1 MAVTFDSSAS
11 ATTKLAGTAA
21 TGTVTATHT
30 VSSIAANLYAIAA
43 VCWSGGVNPSDAE
56 FSVTFGGQTM
66 TPVEDGTQLWD
77 NSEGITLLYYLENPP
92 TGPQTVEASFAGMP
106 TSSTAQYLSLATA
119 TYSGTAGISAAT
131 TAAGAGTDAEVI
143 VPAAT
148 GEMVVAGFTAT
159 SSVPMGPLADF
170 NQTSRYNLGWVDYS
184 NDPLLIGDAPGAD
197 TVTFTADDTTAASW
211 AGAGIELMGSDV
223 AYDATGAG
231 GNAGSGTVSGGA
243 TAHWSHTFGEDA
255 DAAVAFIT
263 ALSTNPALTLTAE
276 IGDTVMT
283 ELASV
288 INFYSWDA
296 RYNLSYL
303 PYYVHFFA
311 FGLLRPP
318 TAEQTVTVTADTAS
332 FMAGN
337 SVSYAGVSAF
347 GNVVTAAAPI
357 ATLSVPSNVPADRV
371 VAAYGVSPMLNT
383 FGYNQVKRAVAASG
397 ADQLLLLGDGPGAR
411 GDVVSTATMSSANG
425 NWGAVGVNLSPAP
438 VMLNVSGLIGPILGS
453 VQLADYRVHMPSP
466 LRTYMVPTTTGVVTS
481 YGVLGPEWTQA
492 ADAVLDYTMDFT
504 NWLAETGDSIASAKF
519 TPVSPGLTVV
529 SVNVTATQATGWL
542 TGGVTG
548 DVYPVIVHIVTE
560 YGRQYD
566 QTFNLIIQQT

>member
-11 ATTKLAGTAA
+11 AFTKLAGTAA
-21 TGTVTATHT
+21 TGTATATHT

-43 VCWSGGVNPSDAE
+43 VCWSGGVNPSAAE
-56 FSVTFGGQTM
+56 FSVAFGGQAM
-66 TPVEDGTQLWD
+66 TPVEGGTQLWD

-92 TGPQTVEASFAGMP
+92 TGPQTVEASFTGMP
-106 TSSTAQYLSLATA
+106 TSATTQYLSLATA
-119 TYSGTAGISAAT
+119 TYSGTAAISAAT
-131 TAAGAGTDAEVI
+131 TAAGAGTNAEVI
-143 VPAAT
+143 VPAAA
-148 GEMVVAGFTAT
+148 GEMVVAGFTA
-159 SSVPMGPLADF
+159 SSSAPLGPLADF
-170 NQTSRYNLGWVDYS
+170 NQTSRYNLAWEAES
-184 NDPLLIGDAPGAD
+184 NDPLLIGDAAGAD
-197 TVTFTADDTTAASW
+197 TVTFTAQDSNAASW
-211 AGAGIELMGSDV
+211 AGVGVELLGTAV
-223 AYDATGAG
+223 AYDTVGAG
-231 GNAGSGTVSGGA
+231 GTSGGQTT
-243 TAHWSHTFGEDA
+243 TAHWAHDIGADA
-255 DAAVAFIT
+255 NAAVAFIT
-263 ALSTNPALTLTAE
+263 CLSTDPNLTLSAE
-276 IGDTVMT
+276 IGGTPMT
-283 ELASV
+283 ELGSV
-288 INFYSWDA
+288 MSFYQWAAPYNF
-296 RYNLSYL
+296 SYL
-303 PYYVHFFA
+303 EYYVHFFA

-318 TAEQTVTVTADTAS
+318 TGNQTVTITADSAAY
-332 FMAGN
+332 MAGN
-337 SVSYAGVSAF
+337 SVSYSAVSAF
-347 GNVVTAAAPI
+347 GNVVTAAAPV
-357 ATLSVPSNVPADRV
+357 ASLTVPSNVPADRV

-519 TPVSPGLTVV
+519 TPASSAINVIST
-529 SVNVTATQATGWL
+529 NVTTTQATAWL
-542 TGGVTG
+542 TGGSNG
-548 DVYPVIVHIVTE
+548 LSYPVVCHIVTE

-566 QTFNLIIQQT
+566 VTFNLIIQQT